1 MYCLQMRLRELKKSM
16 EGSMEAVAHIE
27 HDEDDA
33 KVFGF
38 WIYIMTDLII
48 FGVLF
53 AAFIVLRS
61 ATYGGPTGN
70 ELFHMPDV
78 LEETLLLLTSTF
90 TCSLAMVEVHKGKK
104 LSSILWFLVTFAL
117 GVGFLVLE
125 IQEFLQFVQK
135 GADWS
140 RSAFLS
146 SFFTLV
152 GTHGFHIFWGLVW
165 MAVMM
170 VRIWIR
176 PLVPSS
182 VSRIFR
188 MALFWHFLDFVWI
201 FIFTIVYG
209 MGHLIT

>member
-1 MYCLQMRLRELKKSM
+1 MCCRQLKLHALNGDTSM
-16 EGSMEAVAHIE
+16 EHAVE
-27 HDEDDA
+27 HEEDDA

-38 WIYIMTDLII
+38 WIYIMTDLVI
-48 FGVLF
+48 FGALF
-53 AAFIVLRS
+53 AAFIVLRH
-61 ATYGGPTGN
+61 ATSGGPAN
-70 ELFHMPDV
+70 HELFYMPAV

-90 TCSLAMVEVHKGKK
+90 TCAVAMIEVHRGRK
-104 LSSILWFLVTFAL
+104 LASILWFLVTFAL

-125 IQEFLQFVQK
+125 ISEFAKFISE
-135 GADWS
+135 GAGPD
-140 RSAFLS
+140 RSASLS

-170 VRIWIR
+170 VRIAVR

-182 VSRIFR
+182 ISRIFR

-209 MGHLIT
+209 MGHLL

>member
-1 MYCLQMRLRELKKSM
+1 M
-16 EGSMEAVAHIE
+16 EVAHHIE
-27 HDEDDA
+27 HDEDDS

-38 WIYIMTDLII
+38 WIYIMTDLVI

-53 AAFIVLRS
+53 AAFIVLRG
-61 ATYGGPTGN
+61 ATYGGPTN
-70 ELFHMPDV
+70 HELFHMPAA
-78 LEETLLLLTSTF
+78 LEETILLLTSTF
-90 TCSLAMVEVHKGKK
+90 TCALAMCEVHKGKK
-104 LSSILWFLVTFAL
+104 LSSTLWFLATFAL
-117 GVGFLVLE
+117 GLAFLVLE
-125 IQEFLQFVQK
+125 ISEFMKFFSE
-135 GADWS
+135 GATPQ
-140 RSAFLS
+140 RSASLS

-176 PLVPSS
+176 PFNSAS

-209 MGHLIT
+209 MGHLYG